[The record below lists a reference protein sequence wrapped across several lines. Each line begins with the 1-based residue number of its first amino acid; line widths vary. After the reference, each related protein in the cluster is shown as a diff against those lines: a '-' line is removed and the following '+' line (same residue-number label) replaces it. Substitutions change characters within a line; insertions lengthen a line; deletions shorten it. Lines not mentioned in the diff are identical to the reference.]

1 MADIPDEVGQALE
14 PESTGAQEIEVAAV
28 AGMRPTTDA
37 NVAIQIIVGL
47 IGTFAVAFGVLPLK
61 GTKFDYFWA
70 VINNRGVI
78 QYIELFMA
86 FMVAALIVLK
96 IRIVRNQ
103 LRVIAGAPMDTAI
116 DFNDDV
122 QVLDLRKQIAAH
134 PLFSQSIAL
143 NRMDRILAM
152 WLEQKDVARI
162 SNWASAESARDTSAS
177 DSSYALARVLIWAI
191 PILGFIGT
199 VQGLGSAVSGF
210 SQFLAGAAEL
220 TQIKDAIARVTIGL
234 GVAFDTT
241 FLALILVTFLMF
253 PLSTVQRREENLFV
267 EIDIYLDDNVIS
279 RFPSPESKP
288 IVIENLEDSIEAAFR
303 RYIPDPDRYD
313 EVFTRSI
320 ERAAE
325 TVEEKFATLVKSY
338 EAALQELGSGL
349 SASLS
354 TVGDSLQQA
363 MFKVARDMREEGEA
377 LLNTRRQLIRE
388 EVVALQGALS
398 EINAK
403 AQEIAMQYRE
413 HASEVEKATRE
424 SAEITVTAANE
435 LSQRLE
441 DIGRLA
447 GEIQELLSVQ
457 EAVRKSLESVASA
470 TEFQSTLQDLRRHL
484 AATDALC
491 TRLSKPRVIMLREEP
506 A

>member
-1 MADIPDEVGQALE
+1 MADTPEVLPEDGAAVPDEQ
-14 PESTGAQEIEVAAV
+14 QEIELATPTGV
-28 AGMRPTTDA
+28 RPSTDA
-37 NVAIQIIVGL
+37 NVAVQIVVGL
-47 IGTFAVAFGVLPLK
+47 LGTLLVAFGVLPLR

-103 LRVIAGAPMDTAI
+103 LRVIAAAPVDTNI
-116 DFNDDV
+116 DFNDDI
-122 QVLDLRKQIAAH
+122 QIQDLRKQIASH
-134 PLFSQSIAL
+134 PMYAQSIAL
-143 NRMDRILAM
+143 SRMDRILAM

-162 SNWASAESARDTSAS
+162 SNWASAESSRDTSAS

-220 TQIKDAIARVTIGL
+220 SQIKDAIARVTIGL

-320 ERAAE
+320 ERAAG
-325 TVEEKFATLVKSY
+325 TVEEKFATLVKHY
-338 EAALQELGSGL
+338 EAALQELGTGL
-349 SASLS
+349 SASL
-354 TVGDSLQQA
+354 TNVGDSLQKA
-363 MFKVARDMREEGEA
+363 MIKVAGDMREEGEA
-377 LLNTRRQLIRE
+377 LLSQRRQLVQE
-388 EVVALQGALS
+388 EVSALQDALA
-398 EINAK
+398 EVNAK
-403 AQEIAMQYRE
+403 AQEVAQQYRQSAE
-413 HASEVEKATRE
+413 SVEKATRE
-424 SAEITVTAANE
+424 SAEISAAAAGE
-435 LSQRLE
+435 LAARLE
-441 DIGRLA
+441 DVGRLA
-447 GEIQELLSVQ
+447 GEIQELLSIQESVQ
-457 EAVRKSLESVASA
+457 KSLASIA
-470 TEFQSTLQDLRRHL
+470 TSAEFQSTLQDLRRHL

-491 TRLSKPRVIMLREEP
+491 TRLSKPRVITLREEP
-506 A
+506 V

>member
-1 MADIPDEVGQALE
+1 MAEKPEGLPEAEV
-14 PESTGAQEIEVAAV
+14 ESTESPEIEVATPT
-28 AGMRPTTDA
+28 GMRPSTDA
-37 NVAIQIIVGL
+37 NVAIQIIVGV
-47 IGTFAVAFGVLPLK
+47 IGTLLVAFGVMPLK
-61 GTKFDYFWA
+61 GGRFDYFWA
-70 VINNRGVI
+70 IINNRGVI

-86 FMVAALIVLK
+86 FMVATLIVLK

-103 LRVIAGAPMDTAI
+103 LRVIATAPVDTNI

-122 QVLDLRKQIAAH
+122 QIQDLRKQIASH
-134 PLFSQSIAL
+134 PMFLQSIAL
-143 NRMDRILAM
+143 SRMDRILAM

-162 SNWASAESARDTSAS
+162 SNWASAESSRDTSAS

-253 PLSTVQRREENLFV
+253 PLSAVQRREETLFV

-320 ERAAE
+320 ERAAG
-325 TVEEKFATLVKSY
+325 TVEEKFATLVKHY
-338 EAALQELGSGL
+338 EAALQELGTGL
-349 SASLS
+349 SASL
-354 TVGDSLQQA
+354 TNVGDSLQQA
-363 MFKVARDMREEGEA
+363 MVKVAGDMREEGEA
-377 LLNTRRQLIRE
+377 LLNQRRLLVQE
-388 EVVALQGALS
+388 EVSALQATLA
-398 EINAK
+398 EVNAK
-403 AQEIAMQYRE
+403 AQEIAGQYRE
-413 HASEVEKATRE
+413 SAEAIEKATRE
-424 SAEITVTAANE
+424 SAEISAAAAGE
-435 LSQRLE
+435 LAARLE
-441 DIGRLA
+441 DVGRLA
-447 GEIQELLSVQ
+447 GEIQELLSIQ
-457 EAVRKSLESVASA
+457 EAVQKSITGIASA
-470 TEFQSTLQDLRRHL
+470 AEFQSTLQDLRRHL

-491 TRLSKPRVIMLREEP
+491 TRLSKPRVITLREEP